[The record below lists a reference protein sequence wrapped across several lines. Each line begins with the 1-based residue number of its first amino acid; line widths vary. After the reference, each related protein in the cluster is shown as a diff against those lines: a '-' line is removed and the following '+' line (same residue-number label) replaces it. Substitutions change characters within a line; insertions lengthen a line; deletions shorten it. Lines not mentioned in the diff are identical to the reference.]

1 VYFVRFVVKHQYKQE
16 QDFIMLGQPLIGA
29 AGLLRGAK
37 LLNTPG
43 LRRFVIIPVTIN
55 VLVFALSIWVLL
67 QQFTP
72 LVEKWVGYLPAWLEW
87 LEWLFWLFFALA
99 AILVVFYTFSILAN
113 LIAAPFNGLLAEA
126 VEKHLTGKPLP
137 GGGSLLGALREAPS
151 AIFDELRKIGYFLLR
166 AVPLLILFWIPLLNL
181 AAPVLWALFSA
192 WMMAVEYGDYPMGNH
207 NIRFAEQRRRLGQ
220 KRMLSLGFGGATL
233 LATMIPLVN
242 FLVMPAAVAGAT
254 ALWVER
260 LKSEQM

>member
-1 VYFVRFVVKHQYKQE
+1 
-16 QDFIMLGQPLIGA
+16 MLGQPLIGA

>member
-1 VYFVRFVVKHQYKQE
+1 
-16 QDFIMLGQPLIGA
+16 MLGQPLIGA

-55 VLVFALSIWVLL
+55 VLVFALSIGVLL

-254 ALWVER
+254 ALWVEQ